1 MNNGRTLVGERG
13 FELEALSGAFEPAA
27 ENDMSRRRTKPKFLG
42 LTQIWPHATR
52 VSALGILS
60 RAAQYIRLSRMRVI
74 VSVLLLTSCC
84 LSQAPTKSLIDPKAQ
99 YQQAMNALTG
109 VSPNRN
115 EITGLIS

>member
-1 MNNGRTLVGERG
+1 
-13 FELEALSGAFEPAA
+13 
-27 ENDMSRRRTKPKFLG
+27 
-42 LTQIWPHATR
+42 
-52 VSALGILS
+52 
-60 RAAQYIRLSRMRVI
+60 MRVM

-84 LSQAPTKSLIDPKAQ
+84 FSQAPTKSLIDPKAQ